1 MRRLAWALTA
11 ITVALAAAT
20 AALAIADDGTR
31 LPAAEGGSV
40 DALGELMF
48 AVMVVAFGGLGALLA
63 TRRPRN
69 PIGWILVVSA
79 LSLGVSGIARGWCVR
94 AFYAD
99 PGSQPPPDL
108 LLWVGN
114 WIWVFGFPPLIT
126 VLLLLF
132 PDGRLPSRRWRPVG
146 WAVGATLTMLA
157 VGFAFEPGSL
167 DDFPRVDNPFG
178 IEGGIGRAVDAVQA
192 AGFAA
197 LFVGAIGSAA
207 ALVVRFRRSHGVE
220 RQQLKWMAAAAALV
234 VAAWLTYS
242 LLDQLF
248 GVNGAF
254 FLPIFLLA
262 IPAAATVAILRYR
275 LYDLGRIVNRTLVYL
290 ALSGTLAATYLGLVL
305 LLGLTLGESNVAIAI
320 STLAV
325 AALFRPARARIQA
338 AVDHRFYRRRYDAS
352 RTLEAF
358 GGRLRDEVDL
368 DALQAELVGVVGQT
382 VQPAHV
388 TLWLPRNDSRTHGP

>member
-1 MRRLAWALTA
+1 VRRLAWALTA

-20 AALAIADDGTR
+20 AWLAIVDDGTR
-31 LPAAEGGSV
+31 LPAAESGSV
-40 DALGELMF
+40 DALGELML
-48 AVMVVAFGGLGALLA
+48 ALMVVAFVGLGALLA
-63 TRRPRN
+63 TRRSRN

-79 LSLGVSGIARGWCVR
+79 LSLGVSGIARGWYVR

-146 WAVGATLTMLA
+146 WAVGATLALLA
-157 VGFAFEPGSL
+157 IGFAFEPGGL
-167 DDFPRVDNPFG
+167 DDFPRVENPFG
-178 IEGGIGRAVDAVQA
+178 VHGDLGRLVDTLQA
-192 AGFAA
+192 TGFAV
-197 LFVGAIGSAA
+197 LVFGAIGSGA

-234 VAAWLTYS
+234 IIAWLINS
-242 LLDQLF
+242 FLDQAF
-248 GVNGAF
+248 GVNSAF
-254 FLPIFLLA
+254 FLPIVLLA

-275 LYDLGRIVNRTLVYL
+275 LDDLGRIVNRTLVYG
-290 ALSGTLAATYLGLVL
+290 ALTATLGATYLGLVL
-305 LLGLTLGESNVAIAI
+305 LIGLTLGTSNVAIAI

-338 AVDHRFYRRRYDAS
+338 AVDHRFDRRRYDAA
-352 RTLEAF
+352 RTLACAT
-358 GGRLRDEVDL
+358 RSSSTRCRRSSSASSDRPSSPP
-368 DALQAELVGVVGQT
+368 T
-382 VQPAHV
+382 
-388 TLWLPRNDSRTHGP
+388 